1 MISTPF
7 DVRDTLKYTVGSDK
21 QTYLQQYINS
31 FEVEQA
37 QDFLF
42 PENINKHSQLSIEN
56 KIGQKRQI
64 KFRVSDLKMGEIENY
79 TGNVCKF
86 ETRPVGYGRKV
97 EYDFLIE
104 GEFQNG
110 KVNGRGIK
118 NTFD

>member
-1 MISTPF
+1 
-7 DVRDTLKYTVGSDK
+7 
-21 QTYLQQYINS
+21 
-31 FEVEQA
+31 
-37 QDFLF
+37 
-42 PENINKHSQLSIEN
+42 
-56 KIGQKRQI
+56 
-64 KFRVSDLKMGEIENY
+64 MGEIENY

-104 GEFQNG
+104 GEFKNG